1 MGFSTDAIHFG
12 QKPDKE
18 SFSVIPPIY
27 LATTYA
33 RKFGDESAPFVY
45 SRTQNPNRKM
55 LEDNIARLENGKYGF
70 AFSSGVAA
78 ITAVMK
84 LLKPGDHVITTKNIY
99 GGTLRVFKEMER
111 WGIKFSYVDMTQIEN
126 VEREIRPETR
136 MIFAETPS
144 NPFLYLT
151 DLKKLSELC
160 DSLNKEIL
168 IAVDNTFMTP
178 YLQRPLELGCDIVVH
193 SSTKFLNGHSDV
205 VGGIVVT
212 NRDELQKPLWYI
224 QRAFGAVPS
233 PFDCWLLLRSIKT
246 LALRMKQHCY
256 NAKRVAI
263 FLASHPKVQ
272 RVFYPGLPSHPQ
284 YELAQSQMKDFGGV
298 VTIDLGSR
306 ENVEKFLN
314 GLKIF
319 TLAESLGG
327 VESLVNHSW
336 SMSHSSVPEEEKKEL
351 GLTEGI
357 LRLSVGI
364 EDVEDL
370 IAELEQALDKI

>member
-78 ITAVMK
+78 IIAVMK

-99 GGTLRVFKEMER
+99 GGTLRVFKEMEK

-263 FLASHPKVQ
+263 FLASHPKVK

-327 VESLVNHSW
+327 VESLANHSW
-336 SMSHSSVPEEEKKEL
+336 GMSHSSVPEEEKKEL

>member
-1 MGFSTDAIHFG
+1 
-12 QKPDKE
+12 DKE

-33 RKFGDESAPFVY
+33 RKFEDKDALYVY

-55 LEDNIARLENGKYGF
+55 LEENIARLENGKYGF

-78 ITAVMK
+78 VTAVMY

-99 GGTLRVFKEMER
+99 GGTLRVFKEMQK
-111 WGIKFSYVDMTQIEN
+111 WGIKFSFVDMTQVEN
-126 VEREIRPETR
+126 VANELKKETK

-144 NPFLYLT
+144 NPFLYIT
-151 DLKKLSELC
+151 DLRKLVEIR
-160 DSLNKEIL
+160 DSFNKEIL

-212 NRDELQKPLWYI
+212 NRDELQRPLWYI

-246 LALRMKQHCY
+246 LAVRMNQHCF

-263 FLASHPKVQ
+263 FLASHPKVKK
-272 RVFYPGLPSHPQ
+272 VFYPGLPSHPQ
-284 YELAQSQMKDFGGV
+284 YELAQSQMKDFGGI
-298 VTIDLGSR
+298 VTIELESIEVVR
-306 ENVEKFLN
+306 KFLDN
-314 GLKIF
+314 LKIF

-336 SMSHSSVPEEEKKEL
+336 SMSHSSVPEEEKREL
-351 GLTEGI
+351 GLTEGV

-370 IAELEQALDKI
+370 ISDLEQALDKV

>member
-33 RKFGDESAPFVY
+33 RKFEDRDAPYVY

-55 LEDNIARLENGKYGF
+55 LEENIARLESGKYGF

-78 ITAVMK
+78 VTAVMQ

-99 GGTLRVFKEMER
+99 GGTLRVFKEMQK
-111 WGIKFSYVDMTQIEN
+111 WGIKFSFVDITQVEN
-126 VEREIRPETR
+126 VANELRRETK

-144 NPFLYLT
+144 NPFLYIT
-151 DLKKLSELC
+151 DLRKLVEIR
-160 DSLNKEIL
+160 DSFNREIL

-178 YLQRPLELGCDIVVH
+178 YLQRPLEFGCDIVIH

-246 LALRMKQHCY
+246 LAVRMNQHCF

-263 FLASHPKVQ
+263 FLASHPKVK

-284 YELAQSQMKDFGGV
+284 YELAQSQMRDFGGI
-298 VTIDLGSR
+298 VTIELESIEVIR
-306 ENVEKFLN
+306 KFLN
-314 GLKIF
+314 NLKIF

-336 SMSHSSVPEEEKKEL
+336 SMSHSSVPEEEKREL
-351 GLTEGI
+351 GLTEGV

-370 IAELEQALDKI
+370 LLDLEQALDKV

>member
-12 QKPDKE
+12 QKPDRE

-33 RKFGDESAPFVY
+33 RKFEDKEAPYVY

-55 LEDNIARLENGKYGF
+55 LEENIARLENGKYGF

-78 ITAVMK
+78 VTAVMQI
-84 LLKPGDHVITTKNIY
+84 LKPGDHVITTKNIY
-99 GGTLRVFKEMER
+99 GGTLRVFKEMQK
-111 WGIKFSYVDMTQIEN
+111 WGIKFSFVDMTQVEN
-126 VEREIRPETR
+126 VANELRKETK

-144 NPFLYLT
+144 NPFLYIT
-151 DLKKLSELC
+151 DLRKLVEIR
-160 DSLNKEIL
+160 DSFNKEIL

-178 YLQRPLELGCDIVVH
+178 YLQRPLELGCDIVIH

-212 NRDELQKPLWYI
+212 NRDELQRPLWYI

-246 LALRMKQHCY
+246 LAVRMNQHCF

-263 FLASHPKVQ
+263 FLASHPKVK

-284 YELAQSQMKDFGGV
+284 YEIAQSQMKDFGGI
-298 VTIDLGSR
+298 VTIELGSIEEVR
-306 ENVEKFLN
+306 KFLD

-336 SMSHSSVPEEEKKEL
+336 SMSHSSVPEEEKREL
-351 GLTEGI
+351 GLTEGV

-370 IAELEQALDKI
+370 ILDLEQALDRV

>member
-1 MGFSTDAIHFG
+1 MGNTVS
-12 QKPDKE
+12 
-18 SFSVIPPIY
+18 
-27 LATTYA
+27 L
-33 RKFGDESAPFVY
+33 
-45 SRTQNPNRKM
+45 
-55 LEDNIARLENGKYGF
+55 
-70 AFSSGVAA
+70 FSSGVAA
-78 ITAVMK
+78 VTAVMQ

-99 GGTLRVFKEMER
+99 GGTLRVFKEMQK
-111 WGIKFSYVDMTQIEN
+111 WGIKFSFVDMTQVEN
-126 VEREIRPETR
+126 VERELRSETR
-136 MIFAETPS
+136 LIFAETPS

-151 DLKKLSELC
+151 DLKKLAEIR
-160 DSLNKEIL
+160 DAFNKEIL

-178 YLQRPLELGCDIVVH
+178 YLQRPLELGCDLVIH

-246 LALRMKQHCY
+246 LAVRIKQHCS
-256 NAKRVAI
+256 NAKRIAI
-263 FLASHPKVQ
+263 FLSVHPKVK

-284 YELAQSQMKDFGGV
+284 YELAQKQMKDFGGV
-298 VTIDLGSR
+298 ITIDLGSR
-306 ENVEKFLN
+306 DNVKKFVEN
-314 GLKIF
+314 LKIF

-336 SMSHSSVPEEEKKEL
+336 SMSHSSVPEEEKREL

-357 LRLSVGI
+357 VRLSVGI

-370 IAELEQALDKI
+370 ISDLEQALEKI

>member
-18 SFSVIPPIY
+18 SLSVIPPIY

-33 RKFGDESAPFVY
+33 RKFGDKDAPFVY

-55 LEDNIARLENGKYGF
+55 LEENIAKLENGKYGF

-99 GGTLRVFKEMER
+99 GGTLRVFKEMEK
-111 WGIKFSYVDMTQIEN
+111 WGIKFSYVNMTQIEN
-126 VEREIRPETR
+126 VEREIRPETK

-151 DLKKLSELC
+151 DLKKLSELR
-160 DSLNKEIL
+160 DSASKEIL

-178 YLQRPLELGCDIVVH
+178 YLQRPLELGCDIVIH

-212 NRDELQKPLWYI
+212 NKDDLQKPLWHI

-263 FLASHPKVQ
+263 FLASHPKVKK
-272 RVFYPGLPSHPQ
+272 VFYPGLPSHPQ
-284 YELAQSQMKDFGGV
+284 YELAQKQMKDFGGV
-298 VTIDLGSR
+298 VTIDLGSS

-314 GLKIF
+314 NLKIF

-336 SMSHSSVPEEEKKEL
+336 SMSHSSVPEEEKREL

-370 IAELEQALDKI
+370 IEDLEQALDKV

>member
-1 MGFSTDAIHFG
+1 MQFILGRSQI
-12 QKPDKE
+12 KNL
-18 SFSVIPPIY
+18 FSVIPPIY

-33 RKFGDESAPFVY
+33 RKFEDRDAPYVY

-55 LEDNIARLENGKYGF
+55 LEENIARLESGKYGF

-78 ITAVMK
+78 VTAVMQ

-99 GGTLRVFKEMER
+99 GGTLRVFKEMQK
-111 WGIKFSYVDMTQIEN
+111 WGIKFSFVDITQVEN
-126 VEREIRPETR
+126 VANELRRETK

-144 NPFLYLT
+144 NPFLYIT
-151 DLKKLSELC
+151 DLRKLVEIR
-160 DSLNKEIL
+160 DSFNREIL

-178 YLQRPLELGCDIVVH
+178 YLQRPLEFGCDIVIH

-212 NRDELQKPLWYI
+212 NRDEIQKPLWYI

-246 LALRMKQHCY
+246 LAVRMNQHCF

-263 FLASHPKVQ
+263 FLASHPKVK

-284 YELAQSQMKDFGGV
+284 YELAQSQMKDFGGI
-298 VTIDLGSR
+298 VTIELESIEVVR
-306 ENVEKFLN
+306 KFL
-314 GLKIF
+314 GHLKIF

-327 VESLVNHSW
+327 VESLINHSW
-336 SMSHSSVPEEEKKEL
+336 SMSHSSVPEEEKREL
-351 GLTEGI
+351 GLTEGV

-370 IAELEQALDKI
+370 LLDLEQALDKV

>member
-33 RKFGDESAPFVY
+33 RKFEDRDAPYVY

-55 LEDNIARLENGKYGF
+55 LEENIARLENGKYGF

-78 ITAVMK
+78 VTAVMQ

-99 GGTLRVFKEMER
+99 GGTLRVFKEMQK
-111 WGIKFSYVDMTQIEN
+111 WGIKFSFVDMTQVEN
-126 VEREIRPETR
+126 VANELRKETK

-144 NPFLYLT
+144 NPFLYIT
-151 DLKKLSELC
+151 DLRKLVEIR
-160 DSLNKEIL
+160 DSFNREIL

-178 YLQRPLELGCDIVVH
+178 YLQRPLEFGCDIVIH

-246 LALRMKQHCY
+246 LAVRMNQHCF

-263 FLASHPKVQ
+263 FLASHPKVK

-284 YELAQSQMKDFGGV
+284 YELAQSQMRDFGGI
-298 VTIDLGSR
+298 VTIELESIEVIR
-306 ENVEKFLN
+306 KFLN
-314 GLKIF
+314 NLKIF

-336 SMSHSSVPEEEKKEL
+336 SMSHSSVPEEEKREL
-351 GLTEGI
+351 GLTEGV

-370 IAELEQALDKI
+370 LLDLEQALDKV

>member
-1 MGFSTDAIHFG
+1 M
-12 QKPDKE
+12 QK
-18 SFSVIPPIY
+18 
-27 LATTYA
+27 
-33 RKFGDESAPFVY
+33 
-45 SRTQNPNRKM
+45 
-55 LEDNIARLENGKYGF
+55 
-70 AFSSGVAA
+70 
-78 ITAVMK
+78 
-84 LLKPGDHVITTKNIY
+84 
-99 GGTLRVFKEMER
+99 
-111 WGIKFSYVDMTQIEN
+111 WGIKFSFVDMTQVEN
-126 VEREIRPETR
+126 VERELRSETR
-136 MIFAETPS
+136 LIFAETPS

-151 DLKKLSELC
+151 DLKKLAEIR
-160 DSLNKEIL
+160 DAFNKEIL

-178 YLQRPLELGCDIVVH
+178 YLQRPLELGCDLVIH

-246 LALRMKQHCY
+246 LAVRIKQHCS
-256 NAKRVAI
+256 NAKRIAI
-263 FLASHPKVQ
+263 FLSVHPKVK

-284 YELAQSQMKDFGGV
+284 YELAQKQMKDFGGV
-298 VTIDLGSR
+298 ITIDLGSR
-306 ENVEKFLN
+306 DNVKKFVEN
-314 GLKIF
+314 LKIF

-336 SMSHSSVPEEEKKEL
+336 SMSHSSVPEEEKREL

-357 LRLSVGI
+357 VRLSVGI

-370 IAELEQALDKI
+370 ISDLEQALEKI

>member
-1 MGFSTDAIHFG
+1 MGFATDAIHHG

-33 RKFGDESAPFVY
+33 RKFEDESAPFVY

-55 LEDNIARLENGKYGF
+55 LEENIAKLENGKYAF

-78 ITAVMK
+78 VTAVMK

-99 GGTLRVFKEMER
+99 GGTLRVFKEMEK
-111 WGIKFSYVDMTQIEN
+111 WGIKFSYVDMTIVEN
-126 VEREIRPETR
+126 VEREIRPETK

-151 DLKKLSELC
+151 DLKRLSELRN
-160 DSLNKEIL
+160 SANREIL

-246 LALRMKQHCY
+246 LAVRMNQHCH

-263 FLASHPKVQ
+263 FLASHPKVK

-284 YELAQSQMKDFGGV
+284 YELAQTQMKDFGGI

-306 ENVEKFLN
+306 ENVKNFLN
-314 GLKIF
+314 NLKIF

-336 SMSHSSVPEEEKKEL
+336 SMSHSSVPEEEKREM

-370 IAELEQALDKI
+370 IDDLEQALEKV

>member
-27 LATTYA
+27 PATTYA
-33 RKFGDESAPFVY
+33 RKFGDENAPYVY

-55 LEDNIARLENGKYGF
+55 LEENIAKLENGKYAF

-78 ITAVMK
+78 VTAVMQ
-84 LLKPGDHVITTKNIY
+84 LLKPGDHVVTTKNIY
-99 GGTLRVFKEMER
+99 GGTLRVFKEMQK
-111 WGIKFSYVDMTQIEN
+111 WGINFSFVDMTSVEN
-126 VEREIRPETR
+126 VESAIRDETK

-144 NPFLYLT
+144 NPLLYLT
-151 DLKKLSELC
+151 DLKRLSELR
-160 DSLNKEIL
+160 DSINKEIL

-178 YLQRPLELGCDIVVH
+178 YLQRPLELGCDIVIH

-205 VGGIVVT
+205 VGGIVVI
-212 NRDELQKPLWYI
+212 NREELQKPLWYI

-246 LALRMKQHCY
+246 LAVRMKQHCH

-263 FLASHPKVQ
+263 FLASHPKVE

-284 YELAQSQMKDFGGV
+284 YELAQSQMKDFGGI
-298 VTIDLGSR
+298 VTIDLGSI
-306 ENVEKFLN
+306 ENVRKFLDA
-314 GLKIF
+314 LKIF

-336 SMSHSSVPEEEKKEL
+336 SMSHSSVPDDEKREL
-351 GLTEGI
+351 GLTEGM

-370 IAELEQALDKI
+370 ISDLEQALDKI

>member
-1 MGFSTDAIHFG
+1 M
-12 QKPDKE
+12 Q
-18 SFSVIPPIY
+18 
-27 LATTYA
+27 
-33 RKFGDESAPFVY
+33 
-45 SRTQNPNRKM
+45 
-55 LEDNIARLENGKYGF
+55 
-70 AFSSGVAA
+70 
-78 ITAVMK
+78 

-99 GGTLRVFKEMER
+99 GGTLRVFKEMQK
-111 WGIKFSYVDMTQIEN
+111 WGIKFSFVDMTQVEN
-126 VEREIRPETR
+126 VERELRSETR
-136 MIFAETPS
+136 LIFAETPS

-151 DLKKLSELC
+151 DLKKLAEIR
-160 DSLNKEIL
+160 DAFNKEIL

-178 YLQRPLELGCDIVVH
+178 YLQRPLELGCDLVIH

-246 LALRMKQHCY
+246 LAVRIKQHCS
-256 NAKRVAI
+256 NAKRIAI
-263 FLASHPKVQ
+263 FLSVHPKVK

-284 YELAQSQMKDFGGV
+284 YELAQKQMKDFGGV
-298 VTIDLGSR
+298 ITIDLGSR
-306 ENVEKFLN
+306 DNVKKFVEN
-314 GLKIF
+314 LKIF

-336 SMSHSSVPEEEKKEL
+336 SMSHSSVPEEEKREL

-357 LRLSVGI
+357 VRLSVGI

-370 IAELEQALDKI
+370 ISDLEQALEKI

>member
-1 MGFSTDAIHFG
+1 
-12 QKPDKE
+12 
-18 SFSVIPPIY
+18 
-27 LATTYA
+27 
-33 RKFGDESAPFVY
+33 
-45 SRTQNPNRKM
+45 M
-55 LEDNIARLENGKYGF
+55 LEENIAKLENGKYGF

-78 ITAVMK
+78 VTAVMQ

-99 GGTLRVFKEMER
+99 GGTLRVFKEMQK
-111 WGIKFSYVDMTQIEN
+111 WGIKFSFVDMTQVEN
-126 VEREIRPETR
+126 VERELRSETR
-136 MIFAETPS
+136 LIFAETPS

-151 DLKKLSELC
+151 DLKKLAEIR
-160 DSLNKEIL
+160 DAFNKEIL

-178 YLQRPLELGCDIVVH
+178 YLQRPLELGCDLVIH

-246 LALRMKQHCY
+246 LAVRIKQHCS
-256 NAKRVAI
+256 NAKRIAI
-263 FLASHPKVQ
+263 FLSVHPKVK

-284 YELAQSQMKDFGGV
+284 YELAQKQMKDFGGV
-298 VTIDLGSR
+298 LTIDLGSR
-306 ENVEKFLN
+306 DNVKKFVEN
-314 GLKIF
+314 LKIF

-336 SMSHSSVPEEEKKEL
+336 SMSHSSVPDEEKREL

-357 LRLSVGI
+357 VRLSVGI

-370 IAELEQALDKI
+370 ISDLEQALEKI

>member
-1 MGFSTDAIHFG
+1 MGFSTDAIHYG

-55 LEDNIARLENGKYGF
+55 LEENIARLENGKYGF

-99 GGTLRVFKEMER
+99 GGTLRVFKEMEK

-151 DLKKLSELC
+151 DLKKLSELR
-160 DSLNKEIL
+160 DSSNKEIL

-272 RVFYPGLPSHPQ
+272 KVFYPGLPSHPQ

-298 VTIDLGSR
+298 VTIDLGLR
-306 ENVEKFLN
+306 ENVEKFIN
-314 GLKIF
+314 NLKIF

-336 SMSHSSVPEEEKKEL
+336 SMSHSSVPEEEKREL

-364 EDVEDL
+364 EDVDDLLED
-370 IAELEQALDKI
+370 LEQALDKI

>member
-1 MGFSTDAIHFG
+1 MGFSTDAIHYG

-33 RKFGDESAPFVY
+33 RRFGDKDAPFIY
-45 SRTQNPNRKM
+45 SRTQNPNRKI
-55 LEDNIARLENGKYGF
+55 LEENIARLENGKYGF

-84 LLKPGDHVITTKNIY
+84 LLKPGDHVVTTKNIY
-99 GGTLRVFKEMER
+99 GGTLRVFKEMEK
-111 WGIKFSYVDMTQIEN
+111 WGLKFSYVDMTQIEN
-126 VEREIRPETR
+126 VEREIRPETK
-136 MIFAETPS
+136 MIFVETPS
-144 NPFLYLT
+144 NPFLYLV
-151 DLKKLSELC
+151 DLKKLSELRN
-160 DSLNKEIL
+160 SLNKEIL

-205 VGGIVVT
+205 VGGIVVM
-212 NRDELQKPLWYI
+212 NREELQKPLWYI

-246 LALRMKQHCY
+246 LAIRMRQHCY
-256 NAKRVAI
+256 NAKKVAI
-263 FLASHPKVQ
+263 FLASHPKI
-272 RVFYPGLPSHPQ
+272 RKVFYPGLPSHPQ

-314 GLKIF
+314 NLKIF

-370 IAELEQALDKI
+370 IEDLKQALDKV